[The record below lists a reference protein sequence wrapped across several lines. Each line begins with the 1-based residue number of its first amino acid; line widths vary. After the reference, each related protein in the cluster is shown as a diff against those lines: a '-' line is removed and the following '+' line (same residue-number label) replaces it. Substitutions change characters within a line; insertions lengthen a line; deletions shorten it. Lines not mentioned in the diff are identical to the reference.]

1 MKKEDVLF
9 GKNERLDRPFA
20 VKTIEGSKI
29 AIKDI
34 DLTKRIVTGF
44 YNTYNYFDSDYDV
57 LLSGSAKKSIAER
70 GVGSNATAKIKH
82 ALFHDLTKLPGKIQ
96 VLDERTIDLNGLK
109 VTGIYFETKMLDTTD
124 GNDTLI
130 KYQEEVY
137 DNHSIGFRYLDLEF
151 IDKESE
157 MWDTYLSI
165 LLNPEDADNAGFMY
179 IVKEIK
185 LYEGSTVAF
194 GSNQLTP
201 FLGVKSQ
208 DKTLLK
214 MKVFERI
221 DKLYKQLKVG
231 TVSDESMKM
240 FELQLLQ
247 LKQLYLE
254 ISEVKPSLKDTLK
267 KPSVSD
273 TELDLGIVIANY

>member
-1 MKKEDVLF
+1 MEKENILI
-9 GKNERLDRPFA
+9 GKNERLNRPYA
-20 VKTIEGSKI
+20 IKTIEGTKI

-34 DLTKRIVTGF
+34 DLSKRIVTGF

-96 VLDERTIDLNGLK
+96 VLDERTIDLNGMK
-109 VTGIYFETKMLDTTD
+109 ITGIYFETKMLDTTD

-137 DNHSIGFRYLDLEF
+137 DNHSIGFRYLDLEY

-194 GSNQLTP
+194 GANQLTP

-208 DKTLLK
+208 DRELLK
-214 MKVFERI
+214 MKVFERV

-240 FELQLLQ
+240 FELQCMQ

-254 ISEVKPSLKDTLK
+254 ISDVKPSIKDTLV
-267 KPSVSD
+267 KPSKKD
-273 TELDLGIVIANY
+273 TELDLDIVIANY

>member
-1 MKKEDVLF
+1 MIKENVLL
-9 GKNERLDRPFA
+9 GKNERLNRPYA
-20 VKTIEGSKI
+20 VKTIEGMKI

-44 YNTYNYFDSDYDV
+44 YNTYNYYDGDGDV
-57 LLSGSAKKSIAER
+57 LLMGCAKKSIAER
-70 GVGSNATAKIKH
+70 GPESNATAKIKH
-82 ALFHDLTKLPGKIQ
+82 ALFHDLTRLPGKIQ
-96 VLDERTIDLNGLK
+96 VLDERTIDLNGMK
-109 VTGIYFETKMLDTTD
+109 ISGIYFETKMDASTE

-137 DNHSIGFRYLDLEF
+137 DNHSIGFRYMDLEY
-151 IDKESE
+151 IDIESE

-185 LYEGSTVAF
+185 KYEGSTVAF

-208 DKTLLK
+208 DRELLK

-247 LKQLYLE
+247 LKQLYIE
-254 ISEVKPSLKDTLK
+254 ISDVEPSLKDTLK
-267 KPSVSD
+267 KPPVKGA
-273 TELDLGIVIANY
+273 ELDLDIVIANY

>member
-1 MKKEDVLF
+1 M
-9 GKNERLDRPFA
+9 KNENILLGKDERLNRPYA
-20 VKTIEGSKI
+20 IKTIEGTKI

-70 GVGSNATAKIKH
+70 GVSSNATAKIKH

-109 VTGIYFETKMLDTTD
+109 ITGIYFETKMLDTTD
-124 GNDTLI
+124 GNDTLV

-194 GSNQLTP
+194 GANQLTP

-208 DKTLLK
+208 DKELLK
-214 MKVFERI
+214 IKVFERI

-254 ISEVKPSLKDTLK
+254 ISDVEPSLKDTLK
-267 KPSVSD
+267 KPPVKD
-273 TELDLGIVIANY
+273 TELDLDIVIANY

>member
-1 MKKEDVLF
+1 MIKEDVLL
-9 GKNERLDRPFA
+9 GKDERLNRPYA
-20 VKTIEGSKI
+20 IKTIEGTKI

-57 LLSGSAKKSIAER
+57 LLSGSAKKSIVER
-70 GVGSNATAKIKH
+70 GVSSNATAKIKH

-96 VLDERTIDLNGLK
+96 VLDERTIDLNGMK
-109 VTGIYFETKMLDTTD
+109 ITGIYFETKMLDTTD

-137 DNHSIGFRYLDLEF
+137 DNHSIGFRYLDLEY

-194 GSNQLTP
+194 GANQLTP

-208 DKTLLK
+208 DRELLK
-214 MKVFERI
+214 IKVFERI

-247 LKQLYLE
+247 LKQLYIE
-254 ISEVKPSLKDTLK
+254 ISD
-267 KPSVSD
+267 D
-273 TELDLGIVIANY
+273 